1 MARSSGTR
9 RYVSGVGATI
19 SGVEMH
25 GRTSKKALSEGIKDA
40 AEIAFDKSQK
50 YVPVEFGPLKAS
62 GKIIEVEAGDVP
74 GYVIF
79 YGGPTADYA
88 LPVHEIAGARHAP
101 PTCYKYLERAVRE
114 TRNQQSFAIKR
125 RMQGKTTGVLIDTQT
140 GGQTFEDIGA
150 VGDF

>member
-1 MARSSGTR
+1 MGK
-9 RYVSGVGATI
+9 YVSGVGATI
-19 SGVEMH
+19 QGVEMH
-25 GRTSKKALSEGIKDA
+25 GRLSKRELKKGIKDA
-40 AEIAFDKSQK
+40 AKIAFAKSQK

-62 GKIIEVEAGDVP
+62 GKIVEIGAGDEQ
-74 GYVIF
+74 GGWLIF

-125 RMQGKTTGVLIDTQT
+125 RMRGQTTGVMTDVGT
-140 GGQTFEDIGA
+140 GEQTFEDIGA